1 MLDGWLAPVPPGR
14 HTYVVNTKIILV
26 IAAVGLAI
34 LLGLVIVFD
43 SVESGD
49 WLAGAWDGSAQG
61 RLTMAI
67 PQDMSE
73 YAPDAGKLV
82 TESDHEYT
90 LAIAFSRSSS
100 GQVTATVTVHES
112 VGDLSSIVGTYPA
125 DVTVNGETIRCAHYD
140 TLELDD
146 IGPVSATTLLLTL
159 TRSGGDL
166 VGDGS
171 LATTLLDAAG
181 EEVLVQGDDGRSVV
195 AGTARTF
202 RGIRLQ
208 KPEA

>member
-1 MLDGWLAPVPPGR
+1 M
-14 HTYVVNTKIILV
+14 LV
-26 IAAVGLAI
+26 IAVGLAI
-34 LLGLVIVFD
+34 LLGLVIVSD
-43 SVESGD
+43 SARSGD
-49 WLAGAWDGSAQG
+49 WLVGAWAGSAQG

-73 YAPDAGKLV
+73 YAPDTGKLV
-82 TESDHEYT
+82 TESDHEYAF
-90 LAIAFSRSSS
+90 AIAFSRSSS

-125 DVTVNGETIRCAHYD
+125 DVTMNGETIRCTHHD
-140 TLELDD
+140 TLELED
-146 IGPVSATTLLLTL
+146 IGPVSATTLLLAL

-171 LATTLLDAAG
+171 LATSLLDAAG

-202 RGIRLQ
+202 REIRLQ
-208 KPEA
+208 RPKA